1 MRRRERGK
9 GGAYP
14 TPFSPL
20 WITCHTRRRR
30 RRRRGPPSPSIS
42 SSSSLLLFSFSQDEE
57 ERHEFSFSFF
67 ASPLSPQ
74 KNEEEE
80 EEGIGPSLLSH
91 YRRPRLP
98 VSIPVGR
105 ERKKKKSVVGLK
117 WKANNGRKLVSGRG
131 FSY

>member
-30 RRRRGPPSPSIS
+30 RRRGPSSPSIS

-67 ASPLSPQ
+67 ASPLPPQ
-74 KNEEEE
+74 KNEEE
-80 EEGIGPSLLSH
+80 EEGIGPSLLLH

>member
-1 MRRRERGK
+1 MNSHF
-9 GGAYP
+9 
-14 TPFSPL
+14 PFLP
-20 WITCHTRRRR
+20 H
-30 RRRRGPPSPSIS
+30 
-42 SSSSLLLFSFSQDEE
+42 LF
-57 ERHEFSFSFF
+57 
-67 ASPLSPQ
+67 PPQ
-74 KNEEEE
+74 KNEEDE
-80 EEGIGPSLLSH
+80 EEGIGPSLLPH

>member
-30 RRRRGPPSPSIS
+30 RRRGPSSPSIS

-67 ASPLSPQ
+67 ASPLSPP
-74 KNEEEE
+74 KNE

-91 YRRPRLP
+91 YRRPRLL

>member
-20 WITCHTRRRR
+20 WITCHT

-67 ASPLSPQ
+67 ASPLSPK
-74 KNEEEE
+74 KNEE

-105 ERKKKKSVVGLK
+105 ERKRKKSVVGLK